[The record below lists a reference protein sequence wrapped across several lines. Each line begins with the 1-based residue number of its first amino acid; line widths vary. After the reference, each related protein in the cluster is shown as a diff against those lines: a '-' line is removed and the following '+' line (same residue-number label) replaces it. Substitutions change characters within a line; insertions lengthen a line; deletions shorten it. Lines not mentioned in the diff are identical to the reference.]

1 MLGLKS
7 SSRQIWQKN
16 WRGRL
21 SDYVT
26 AICWSPQ
33 GDTLAAC
40 SAAGEVMLL
49 RELSD
54 RILLD
59 LPSQDPLNSLAF
71 STDGQYLAAGGQG
84 NTLVVWQ
91 CSGSE
96 ELPASLVCSLPSKH
110 WIEHVAWHPQLNWLA
125 FNVGRY
131 VQVWD
136 ATSQMVI
143 ATLPFEASSALCFDW
158 SPDGKFLAVGGYQ
171 GAKVWNCLDWD
182 DDPYLV
188 ELPSASIAIAWSPD
202 SRYFASGNM
211 DRTITV
217 IEWQDGQPS
226 SQPWVMRGFPGKIR
240 YLAWSSPLPNSSK
253 PILASTSMEGIVIW
267 ERSLNPLVGWDG
279 RVLEN
284 HTQSIEAIA
293 FQPHTKFLASAGTDG
308 LVSLWHDANR
318 LAQTL
323 QERILGFSCLSWHPS
338 TQILAAGGIQ
348 GELLVWSKTEAGKG
362 FSKSARHDSD

>member
-16 WRGRL
+16 WSGSL

-26 AICWSPQ
+26 AIGWSPQ
-33 GDTLAAC
+33 GDMLAAC
-40 SAAGEVMLL
+40 SAAGEVLVL

-54 RILLD
+54 RSLLD
-59 LPSQDPLNSLAF
+59 LPSQDSLNSLAF
-71 STDGQYLAAGGQG
+71 SADGRYLAAGGQG
-84 NTLVVWQ
+84 KTLFVWQ
-91 CSGSE
+91 FPGSE
-96 ELPASLVCSLPSKH
+96 ELPASLVFSLPSKH
-110 WIEHVAWHPQLNWLA
+110 WVEHVAWHPQLNWLA

-136 ATSQMVI
+136 TTSQRVI
-143 ATLPFEASSALCFDW
+143 TTLPFEASSALCFDW

-188 ELPSASIAIAWSPD
+188 ELPSASVALSWSPD
-202 SRYFASGNM
+202 SRYLASGNM

-226 SQPWVMRGFPGKIR
+226 AQPWVMRGFPGKIR
-240 YLAWSSPLPNSSK
+240 YLAWSSLLPNASK
-253 PILASTSMEGIVIW
+253 PILASTSVEGIVIW

-284 HTQSIEAIA
+284 HTQAVEAIA
-293 FQPHTKFLASAGTDG
+293 FQPQAIHLASAGADG
-308 LVSLWHDANR
+308 LVNIWQKAKHLT
-318 LAQTL
+318 QTL
-323 QERILGFSCLSWHPS
+323 TGANQGFSCLGWHPKGQS
-338 TQILAAGGIQ
+338 LAAGGKQ
-348 GELLVWSKTEAGKG
+348 GELLIWSQTQAGKG
-362 FSKSARHDSD
+362 FSKV